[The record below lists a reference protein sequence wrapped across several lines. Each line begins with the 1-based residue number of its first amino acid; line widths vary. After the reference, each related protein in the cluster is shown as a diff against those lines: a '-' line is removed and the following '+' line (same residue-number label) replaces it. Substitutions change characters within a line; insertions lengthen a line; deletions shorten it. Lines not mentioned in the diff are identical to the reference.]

1 MKMREVNKMA
11 KNYKATNGAD
21 GQHGA
26 NGTSSLNGADGQ
38 SSVSSS
44 MSLGK
49 DFTDQLRERLASANA
64 YQSVQVVQENG
75 RVQVKLNDVTIVDL
89 NVNEWIN
96 GNQPMNKQTNNTGG
110 E

>member
-1 MKMREVNKMA
+1 MA
-11 KNYKATNGAD
+11 KNYKTTNGAD
-21 GQHGA
+21 GQHGM
-26 NGTSSLNGADGQ
+26 NGASSLNGTDGQ

-44 MSLGK
+44 MNLGEG
-49 DFTDQLRERLASANA
+49 FADQLRERLASANA

-89 NVNEWIN
+89 NVNEWVN
-96 GNQPMNKQTNNTGG
+96 GNQTVNKPTNNTGG